1 MAREQEQGPDVF
13 SEESE
18 HEEESVS
25 KSGSESQKG
34 KKGAVSI
41 PKLRKR
47 EMSKLKYYFG
57 VVTSDSLA
65 TSRALYEALDG
76 MEIEGSSQAMDLRYI
91 PEDQSFDDRTPT
103 SSATPSD
110 VPADYKPPSF
120 GAGPVGHTKVD
131 LTWDRTDPHRQRVM
145 NEVWRVARDRNEK
158 GYGVKESDFSAY
170 LASSESSEEELSDE
184 ER

>member
-1 MAREQEQGPDVF
+1 MV
-13 SEESE
+13 
-18 HEEESVS
+18 
-25 KSGSESQKG
+25 
-34 KKGAVSI
+34 I
-41 PKLRKR
+41 C
-47 EMSKLKYYFG
+47 
-57 VVTSDSLA
+57 DSLA

-91 PEDQSFDDRTPT
+91 PDDQSFEDRTPT

-110 VPADYKPPSF
+110 VPADYKPPTF
-120 GAGPVGHTKVD
+120 GAGPVGHTKID